1 VKTTLK
7 LVPFQLIPANTKV
20 GGASLVATITALK
33 ISLKQV
39 GTALVLLASLV
50 LAVTLASAQQ
60 QPAASSPPQIQKSVE
75 DFLRYYYALGPEI
88 KITVGA
94 PKPIGSSGISEL
106 PIEVKSPDGSD
117 NVKMYLTN
125 DGRYLLRGEISDL
138 TTDPLAEITAKI
150 QTAGAPVFGDPKAPI
165 TIVEFSDFECPVC
178 RNLHDA
184 IRGLLPNY
192 PQVKVIFKDFP
203 IDTIHPW
210 ARTAALAGRCA
221 YQQDPKA
228 FWKLYDLIYDTQE
241 IISASN
247 AYDKMIEYAGRWGLN
262 TDNFKSCLISPQAAA
277 EVDASLENGK
287 LLDVRSTP
295 TLFVNGRRL
304 VGADPHAL
312 QQYIDFE
319 VARLKPAK
327 K

>member
-1 VKTTLK
+1 MNTTLK
-7 LVPFQLIPANTKV
+7 I
-20 GGASLVATITALK
+20 
-33 ISLKQV
+33 
-39 GTALVLLASLV
+39 VLLASLV
-50 LAVTLASAQQ
+50 ITGTVALAQQ
-60 QPAASSPPQIQKSVE
+60 QPPAGSPPQIQKTVE
-75 DFLRYYYALGPEI
+75 NFLRYYYALGPEY

-94 PKPIGSSGISEL
+94 PKQIGASGISEL
-106 PIEVKSPDGSD
+106 PIEVKTPDGSE
-117 NVKMYLTN
+117 NLKMYLTN

-138 TTDPLAEITAKI
+138 TTDPLAENIAKI
-150 QTAGAPVFGDPKAPI
+150 QTADAPIFGDPKAPI

-192 PQVKVIFKDFP
+192 PQVKLIFKDFP
-203 IDTIHPW
+203 IDSLHPW

-221 YQQDPKA
+221 YQQNHKA

-241 IISASN
+241 VISASN
-247 AYDKMIEYAGRWGLN
+247 AYDKMTEYAGRSGLN

-319 VARLKPAK
+319 LTRLKSAK

>member
-1 VKTTLK
+1 MKQLITQTRTRVNTTLK
-7 LVPFQLIPANTKV
+7 I
-20 GGASLVATITALK
+20 
-33 ISLKQV
+33 
-39 GTALVLLASLV
+39 VLLASLV
-50 LAVTLASAQQ
+50 ITGTVALAQQ
-60 QPAASSPPQIQKSVE
+60 QPPAGSPPQIQKTVE
-75 DFLRYYYALGPEI
+75 NFLRYYYALGPEY

-94 PKPIGSSGISEL
+94 PKQIGASGISEL
-106 PIEVKSPDGSD
+106 PIEVKTPDGSE
-117 NVKMYLTN
+117 NLKMYLTN

-138 TTDPLAEITAKI
+138 TTDPLAENIAKI
-150 QTAGAPVFGDPKAPI
+150 QTADAPIFGDPKAPI

-192 PQVKVIFKDFP
+192 PQVKLIFKDFP
-203 IDTIHPW
+203 IDSLHPW

-221 YQQDPKA
+221 YQQNHKA

-241 IISASN
+241 VISASN
-247 AYDKMIEYAGRWGLN
+247 AYDKMTEYAGRSGLN

-319 VARLKPAK
+319 LTRLKSAK